1 MKRGNTPLLIFI
13 LVLFGFCLWVIW
25 PGNGIFGRDEFTL
38 GLDLKGGSHLVYQI
52 DLSKKD
58 PAQSDADVIDGVK
71 SKIERRVNAYGV
83 TEPIVQSITN
93 ERGSFVLV
101 QLPGV
106 KDIDQ
111 ALKLIGQTAEL
122 DFEERVVD
130 SSGNPVLDENGNQ
143 EWVIA
148 KAKGSDGQEREL
160 TGKYLKPNAQVVL
173 TSQTNEPEVAFEWN
187 SEGAVLFEQITQRNL
202 QKPLGIFLDNQ
213 LISAPT
219 VQAVIKDKG
228 VITGLNL
235 EEARTLA
242 IQLNSGSLDVPL
254 TLVERRDIGA
264 TMGEDSLKK
273 SLMAGIIGSAMVV
286 LFMIAYYRFSGFVA
300 CLALVVFVVLNLAVF
315 KLIPVVLTLPGIA
328 GFLVSVGMGVDGNV
342 LVAERLKEE
351 LRRGRTL
358 GAAIEEG
365 FRQSWSAIL
374 DANVTVFIACAVLYW
389 LGNTFGNFLVL
400 GFATTLFIGTALS
413 MFTQVVVTRTFLRT
427 LVGLGVAKS
436 PGAYGVAKQ

>member
-1 MKRGNTPLLIFI
+1 MRRGNAPLLIFI
-13 LVLFGFCLWVIW
+13 LILFGFCMWVIF
-25 PGNGIFGRDEFTL
+25 PGNGIFGRDEFKL
-38 GLDLKGGSHLVYQI
+38 GLDLRGGSHLVYQI

-160 TGKYLKPNAQVVL
+160 TGKYLKPNAQVEL

-187 SEGAVLFEQITQRNL
+187 TEGAILFEQIPQ
-202 QKPLGIFLDNQ
+202 
-213 LISAPT
+213 
-219 VQAVIKDKG
+219 
-228 VITGLNL
+228 
-235 EEARTLA
+235 
-242 IQLNSGSLDVPL
+242 
-254 TLVERRDIGA
+254 
-264 TMGEDSLKK
+264 
-273 SLMAGIIGSAMVV
+273 
-286 LFMIAYYRFSGFVA
+286 
-300 CLALVVFVVLNLAVF
+300 
-315 KLIPVVLTLPGIA
+315 
-328 GFLVSVGMGVDGNV
+328 
-342 LVAERLKEE
+342 
-351 LRRGRTL
+351 
-358 GAAIEEG
+358 
-365 FRQSWSAIL
+365 
-374 DANVTVFIACAVLYW
+374 
-389 LGNTFGNFLVL
+389 
-400 GFATTLFIGTALS
+400 
-413 MFTQVVVTRTFLRT
+413 
-427 LVGLGVAKS
+427 
-436 PGAYGVAKQ
+436 